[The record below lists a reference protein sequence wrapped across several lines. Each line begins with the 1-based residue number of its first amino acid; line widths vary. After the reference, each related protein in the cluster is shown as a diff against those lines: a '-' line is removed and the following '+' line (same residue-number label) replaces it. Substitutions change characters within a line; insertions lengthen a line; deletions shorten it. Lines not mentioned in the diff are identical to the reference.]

1 MHEAGHQF
9 CNHFII
15 PEYSPIQTS
24 RPITSSPPLL
34 SHTGDTS
41 PEAAS
46 YTDITAH
53 FWILSIHF
61 ISLCAAGIYFW
72 NWSTFP
78 PIQIWRCDISTW
90 YVIGVRDSGTREWQ
104 MHFFKL
110 DLQNYR
116 YEPQLH
122 GAVRHGTL
130 ARSSHVWVFCLDALI
145 IIPKHHIHNLRHTR

>member
-46 YTDITAH
+46 YTDTNKHNFGFYQYISYHCVQQA
-53 FWILSIHF
+53 FIFEIGLLS
-61 ISLCAAGIYFW
+61 L
-72 NWSTFP
+72 P
-78 PIQIWRCDISTW
+78 
-90 YVIGVRDSGTREWQ
+90 
-104 MHFFKL
+104 
-110 DLQNYR
+110 YR
-116 YEPQLH
+116 YED
-122 GAVRHGTL
+122 V
-130 ARSSHVWVFCLDALI
+130 I
-145 IIPKHHIHNLRHTR
+145 YLRDT

>member
-46 YTDITAH
+46 YTDITTNNN
-53 FWILSIHF
+53 FGF
-61 ISLCAAGIYFW
+61 Y
-72 NWSTFP
+72 
-78 PIQIWRCDISTW
+78 Q
-90 YVIGVRDSGTREWQ
+90 
-104 MHFFKL
+104 
-110 DLQNYR
+110 
-116 YEPQLH
+116 
-122 GAVRHGTL
+122 
-130 ARSSHVWVFCLDALI
+130 
-145 IIPKHHIHNLRHTR
+145 

>member
-46 YTDITAH
+46 YTDITAQ

-61 ISLCAAGIYFW
+61 ISYHCVQQAFIFE
-72 NWSTFP
+72 
-78 PIQIWRCDISTW
+78 
-90 YVIGVRDSGTREWQ
+90 IGLLS
-104 MHFFKL
+104 L
-110 DLQNYR
+110 PYR
-116 YEPQLH
+116 YED
-122 GAVRHGTL
+122 V
-130 ARSSHVWVFCLDALI
+130 I
-145 IIPKHHIHNLRHTR
+145 YLRDT